1 MHSYPV
7 LPISLFHILHLPWK
21 LTNLFVLWSKAFP
34 VTLLT
39 LRILRVPLPAHH
51 LRFPSAN
58 PNPLSHPTPSDWWRT
73 NPSLLPAGFVISSVL
88 HSDRETSPNLW
99 NPFQCLL
106 LCFWEESTCQ
116 DPYPGLGFTL
126 LQFFLRVG
134 NFTLTSPHYMT
145 E

>member
-7 LPISLFHILHLPWK
+7 LPISLFHVLHLPWK
-21 LTNLFVLWSKAFP
+21 LTNLFVLWGKAFP
-34 VTLLT
+34 VILLT
-39 LRILRVPLPAHH
+39 LRILRVPPPAHH
-51 LRFPSAN
+51 LRFPSVS
-58 PNPLSHPTPSDWWRT
+58 PNPLPHPTPSDWWRT
-73 NPSLLPAGFVISSVL
+73 SPSLLPAGFVISSVL
-88 HSDRETSPNLW
+88 HSGMETSPDLW

-134 NFTLTSPHYMT
+134 NFTLTSPHYVT